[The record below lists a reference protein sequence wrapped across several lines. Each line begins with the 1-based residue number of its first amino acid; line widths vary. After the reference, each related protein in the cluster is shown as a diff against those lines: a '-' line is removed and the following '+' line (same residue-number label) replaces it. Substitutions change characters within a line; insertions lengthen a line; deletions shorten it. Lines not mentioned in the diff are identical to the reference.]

1 MSLSDWLRAGAA
13 PAWERALGQR
23 FVRDAVADRLP
34 DEVFRRYLR
43 IEFGFVDTAAR
54 VLGRTVHVAP
64 SFATRR
70 RLAAGL
76 QNLTNGQFD
85 YFQQVAGRL
94 GLELPAVDAPVP
106 EGAKALHEHFLAVA
120 ADGSYPVLLGCML
133 GAEWLYATWCDEG
146 SRQQIGDPELRE
158 WIQLHTSG
166 AFVGHVAWL
175 RAELDRMGPQL
186 DEAERER
193 VLAAFQQTLRAEV
206 PFHDVAY
213 G

>member
-1 MSLSDWLRAGAA
+1 
-13 PAWERALGQR
+13 
-23 FVRDAVADRLP
+23 
-34 DEVFRRYLR
+34 
-43 IEFGFVDTAAR
+43 
-54 VLGRTVHVAP
+54 
-64 SFATRR
+64 
-70 RLAAGL
+70 
-76 QNLTNGQFD
+76 
-85 YFQQVAGRL
+85 
-94 GLELPAVDAPVP
+94 
-106 EGAKALHEHFLAVA
+106 VA